1 MVKEAQEN
9 EEADSK
15 RKEEVDL
22 RNDVDQ
28 LIFQTDKTLKD
39 LDGKVSADE
48 IKKAKDAEE
57 ELKKAQQ
64 DNDLEAMKEK
74 RDALSKIVQD
84 MTVKLYEQAQKAQQA
99 AGADGAAAGD
109 ASANADD
116 NKKQDDDGT
125 INGEYKDVNDKK

>member
-1 MVKEAQEN
+1 MVKEAKEN
-9 EEADSK
+9 EEADTK

-39 LDGKVSADE
+39 LEGKVSEDE

-64 DNDLEAMKEK
+64 DNDLEAMKTK

-84 MTVKLYEQAQKAQQA
+84 LTVKLYEQAQKDQA
-99 AGADGAAAGD
+99 AKGGDANAAGG
-109 ASANADD
+109 NADQSNSGD
-116 NKKQDDDGT
+116 KGDDDT
-125 INGEYKDVNDKK
+125 INGQYKDVNDKK

>member
-1 MVKEAQEN
+1 
-9 EEADSK
+9 
-15 RKEEVDL
+15 
-22 RNDVDQ
+22 
-28 LIFQTDKTLKD
+28 LKD
-39 LDGKVSADE
+39 LDGKVSEDE

-64 DNDLEAMKEK
+64 DNDLEAMKTK

-99 AGADGAAAGD
+99 NGAAGAADANTD
-109 ASANADD
+109 ASSSDKKDGDD
-116 NKKQDDDGT
+116 T